1 MPEFGKTVEIGGI
14 QFFDSA
20 RQKASPTNQADA
32 DVLIQYLGHLRF
44 YAKGAD
50 QWGEVCRR
58 RGMFDK
64 ARRAKVGLLKE
75 ENRLVLLPALST
87 DMTAVPISWTAR
99 QRSGEMRL
107 RSAFLHYG
115 IQMRRDSAWMLQGSI
130 EEYPEIGWALV
141 IDLSEA
147 LQETETVKKAAGGQ
161 G

>member
-14 QFFDSA
+14 QFFDSG
-20 RQKASPTNQADA
+20 RQKASPSNQADA

-50 QWGEVCRR
+50 RWGEVCRH

-64 ARRAKVGLLKE
+64 ARRAKVGLHKE
-75 ENRLVLLPALST
+75 DCKLILVPVPST
-87 DMTAVPISWTAR
+87 ELGAVPISWTTR

-115 IQMRRDSAWMLQGSI
+115 IQMRRESAWMLKATV
-130 EEYPEIGWALV
+130 EEYPEVGWAMV
-141 IDLSEA
+141 VDLSEVLEEA
-147 LQETETVKKAAGGQ
+147 KAMKRAVGGQ
-161 G
+161 S

>member
-1 MPEFGKTVEIGGI
+1 MPEFGKTVDIGGI
-14 QFFDSA
+14 EFFDSA

-58 RGMFDK
+58 WGMFDK

-75 ENRLVLLPALST
+75 EGKLILVPAPST
-87 DMTAVPISWTAR
+87 DLAAVPISWTTR

-115 IQMRRDSAWMLQGSI
+115 IQMRRENAWMLKASI
-130 EEYPEIGWALV
+130 EEYPEVGWAMV
-141 IDLSEA
+141 VDLSEA
-147 LQETETVKKAAGGQ
+147 LQSVQTVKKAAGANT
-161 G
+161 